1 MVSSDMDTG
10 NRTILVVDDNEPI
23 LRVLEMGLREYGYK
37 ILAAVNAGKA
47 LNIANKKKFQFALID
62 ICLPDMNGIDL
73 SVEIRKYNPGVI
85 VIFITGYPG
94 IKSSIEALRHHAYDY
109 LIKPFKIIQ
118 IVTIIERARKELQLR
133 YESQSS
139 LEIIQKL
146 KEENKQLKGMLEDL
160 IPAEN
165 RIHVKSDKYNS
176 LQVNKEAVLRS
187 YQKNLLDNVSEKKDK
202 ISDRKD

>member
-1 MVSSDMDTG
+1 M
-10 NRTILVVDDNEPI
+10 
-23 LRVLEMGLREYGYK
+23 
-37 ILAAVNAGKA
+37 
-47 LNIANKKKFQFALID
+47 
-62 ICLPDMNGIDL
+62 
-73 SVEIRKYNPGVI
+73 
-85 VIFITGYPG
+85 
-94 IKSSIEALRHHAYDY
+94 RHHAYDY

-118 IVTIIERARKELQLR
+118 VVTIIERARKELQLR

-187 YQKNLLDNVSEKKDK
+187 YQRNLLDNVSEKKDK